1 MAKQPSIAWAHAILA
16 AAVKTAP
23 KGPADL
29 AAEAATDAPSPP
41 DTINVPNADPEMA
54 AAQAKARATLQ
65 QFWMAYND
73 PGPADEGFALKVA
86 IPYGCNNSEHVWTD
100 RIEVEAGK
108 ITGVVGNEPRYA
120 RAIRSG
126 QRIEIAEGRV
136 SDWMFMRAGKIVGN
150 HTMRPLLKRMP
161 PAEAARYRAM
171 FLER

>member
-29 AAEAATDAPSPP
+29 AAEAPADAPPPP

-73 PGPADEGFALKVA
+73 PGQADEGFALKVA
-86 IPYGCNNSEHVWTD
+86 ITYG
-100 RIEVEAGK
+100 
-108 ITGVVGNEPRYA
+108 
-120 RAIRSG
+120 
-126 QRIEIAEGRV
+126 
-136 SDWMFMRAGKIVGN
+136 
-150 HTMRPLLKRMP
+150 
-161 PAEAARYRAM
+161 
-171 FLER
+171 